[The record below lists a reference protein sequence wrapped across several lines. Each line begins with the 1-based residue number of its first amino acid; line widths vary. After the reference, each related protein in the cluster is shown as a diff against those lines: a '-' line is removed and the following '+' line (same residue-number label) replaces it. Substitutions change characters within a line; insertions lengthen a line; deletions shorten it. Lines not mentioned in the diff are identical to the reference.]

1 MKKSIYFLALLI
13 APLIVTACSRSSEKE
28 IVTVP
33 TVVETPK
40 IELPQIR
47 IVSRPSPIKMKNSD
61 IIVVTESNLEEV
73 INRVKNT
80 QGEFVLYAMTAQ
92 SFESLALN
100 FEQIKQFI
108 ETQNQIILY
117 YEKAVKKEP
126 DNTIVEKTLEGEIG
140 LRSVKI

>member
-13 APLIVTACSRSSEKE
+13 ASLTVNACSRSSEKE

-100 FEQIKQFI
+100 FEQIKKFI

-117 YEKAVKKEP
+117 YEKSVKKEP
-126 DNTIVEKTLEGEIG
+126 DNIIVEETLE
-140 LRSVKI
+140 